1 MSNGKAVTKK
11 SLVDEVIK
19 LKRENV
25 KSYGQ
30 QRQRVSSG
38 AYIGTSGQKGG
49 SDSNDISTAYLK
61 TAGDTMIGPLAFYPK
76 TQTIASGV
84 IDVAESTG
92 AYSSRVYI
100 IGQSSA
106 ADNLEVILGSSHAG
120 QILFF
125 QPIVAAIT
133 LQSYLKTATAWSSG
147 TSYNVGDVVLYLSQR
162 YTCYVAHTSSG
173 SITPAD
179 ATKWHRNNIRITG
192 STEQVV
198 AVDEIILLQYDS
210 TDGVWTVVSGSGSGG
225 AGLADANV
233 WTNVNTFQSTVNFN
247 GPAVNLGDSINDRVN
262 FISQVGTDI
271 NMGTY
276 DIVNLDRLK
285 FGTTSGSGSALAATD
300 TGIEA
305 VFAGGNSYGMK
316 SQVPANN
323 IYQMFIGTSS
333 KIEVGTGYIT
343 LNDNVVGGGSIQL
356 SAMTAP
362 SATGATQ
369 RKLYVDTADNHLKIR
384 TNTSSI
390 DLETSSGGGA
400 GLGDANVW
408 TNVNTFQN
416 VVNFTGSAV
425 NLGDSTNDR
434 VNFIAQVGTDIN
446 MGTYDV
452 IGLDR
457 LKFSTTAGSGSAL
470 GTSDTGIEATYSG
483 GSAYGMKLVVP
494 TNKIYQFYSGSTE
507 KVNIGAST
515 ILLNSPVS
523 VTGALAMGTNKITGL
538 GTPTATTDA
547 ATKAYVDSAGG
558 GWTGTATS
566 DLNMSGNDI
575 YDSTGDVKFNDDLDM
590 QGNDIQDVDQF
601 DFQVTG
607 QRFNSTSSAIQYEV
621 PSGDSHKF
629 IVSSNIKATLDSSS
643 LTLASTC
650 DLVLTYGSV
659 IDFSAASTTSKTG
672 GSAASLP
679 SNPVG
684 YILVKFSGNN
694 RYIPYYS

>member
-1 MSNGKAVTKK
+1 MTGKASNTKTT
-11 SLVDEVIK
+11 VDIIK
-19 LKRENV
+19 K
-25 KSYGQ
+25 
-30 QRQRVSSG
+30 QRRDQKKAAGLARQNLTGFSSG
-38 AYIGTSGQKGG
+38 NASSTVRSPVTSGSSAGSNTGG
-49 SDSNDISTAYLK
+49 FVK
-61 TAGDTMIGPLAFYPK
+61 TGGDTMVGPLAFYY
-76 TQTIASGV
+76 QTKYIASGV
-84 IDVAESTG
+84 LDVSQATG
-92 AYSSRVYI
+92 AYSSRVI
-100 IGQSSA
+100 VIGQGAA
-106 ADNLEVILGSSHAG
+106 ADDLEVILGAGFAG

-125 QPIVAAIT
+125 QPIQAVT
-133 LQSYLKTATAWSSG
+133 LQSFLKTAAAWASG
-147 TSYNVGDVVLYLSQR
+147 TSYSIGDVVLYNSQR

-173 SITPAD
+173 SILPTD
-179 ATKWHRNNIRITG
+179 KTKWYRNNIRITG
-192 STEQVV
+192 ATEQVV

-247 GPAVNLGDSINDRVN
+247 GPTVNLGDSTNDRVN

-285 FGTTSGSGSALAATD
+285 FGTTSGSGSSLAATD

-362 SATGATQ
+362 SATGTTQ

-416 VVNFTGSAV
+416 TVNFNGAAV
-425 NLGDSTNDR
+425 NLGNSTNDR

-494 TNKIYQFYSGSTE
+494 TNKIYQFFSGSTE

-538 GTPTATTDA
+538 GTPTVNTDA
-547 ATKAYVDSAGG
+547 ATKAYVDANSGG
-558 GWTGTATS
+558 GGVSLGGTNTWTGQQTFNAQETYVNN
-566 DLNMSGNDI
+566 DLTVKDNLQV
-575 YDSTGDVKFNDDLDM
+575 YDNCVINDDLQVD
-590 QGNDIQDVDQF
+590 DDV
-601 DFQVTG
+601 TLG
-607 QRFNSTSSAIQYEV
+607 SSI
-621 PSGDSHKF
+621 SDDC
-629 IVSSNIKATLDSSS
+629 IIKGRLD
-643 LTLASTC
+643 LTTNAVVGT
-650 DLVLTYGSV
+650 
-659 IDFSAASTTSKTG
+659 
-672 GSAASLP
+672 
-679 SNPVG
+679 VG
-684 YILVKFSGNN
+684 YPSVALGFITVKIGGNLRN
-694 RYIPYYS
+694 IYYS